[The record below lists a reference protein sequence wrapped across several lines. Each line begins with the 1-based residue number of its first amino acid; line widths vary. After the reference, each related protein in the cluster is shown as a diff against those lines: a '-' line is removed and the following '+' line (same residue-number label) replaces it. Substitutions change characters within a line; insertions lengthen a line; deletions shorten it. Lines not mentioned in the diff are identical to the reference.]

1 MLKALLRHDTRSLR
15 NRRLKYMIQDSIQS
29 GMHKQP
35 SESQNPKILRSL
47 CCHQHILP
55 NNYMNTLVGLQI
67 STAHYRDQTKR
78 LMLAD
83 VGDFCEDD
91 LCHLQRE
98 GCTYSNTRA
107 RGVVA
112 SVAENAT
119 EHCSNAIKS
128 IITTLEVFVLIFF
141 KVSICC

>member
-15 NRRLKYMIQDSIQS
+15 NRRLKYMIQDSSQS

-55 NNYMNTLVGLQI
+55 NNYTKLLVCLQI
-67 STAHYRDQTKR
+67 STAHYHDQTKR

-83 VGDFCEDD
+83 VGDSCEDD

-98 GCTYSNTRA
+98 GCTYSNKGT
-107 RGVVA
+107 GVVA